1 MNKLAEGNQVGD
13 LRSAPAPDA
22 GPAGESS
29 PGPARGRYLAFLTLG
44 ALGVVYGDIGTSP
57 LYAFQQ
63 CFAESNSL
71 PVTRNNVLGIL
82 SLMFWSLILIVSI
95 KYLGLVMRASNK
107 GEGGIL
113 ALLSLA
119 FPNRSSK
126 LGRSS
131 ALLIALGVFGA
142 ALLYG
147 DGMITPAISVLSA
160 MEGINVATPA
170 LQHLVIPLTILTLVG
185 LFAAQSKG
193 TGRVGAVFGP
203 VMMIWFGALALL
215 GVGGILQS
223 PEVLNGLNP
232 WFGVRF
238 LLHSGWTGFVVLG
251 AVFLAVTGA
260 EALYA
265 DMGHFGIRP
274 IRIAW
279 FTVVLPGL
287 FLNYLGQGGLVLHDP
302 KCIENPFYLL
312 APHWALFPL
321 VILSTAA
328 TVIASQALISGAFSL
343 TIQAV
348 QLGYLPRIAV
358 KHTSSRERGQIYL
371 PHVNW
376 FLLVACAGLVLGF
389 RTSSNLASAYGIAVT
404 LTMITTT
411 GLFYCAARRLWNWSP
426 WRAGLVCSVFLAAEG
441 VFLAANLLKA
451 VSGGWFPLA
460 VGLVIFIFMI
470 TWKRGRQLVWEK
482 LRPASM
488 PLEMFLVDVSLQ
500 KLPRVPGTA
509 VFMSGNPEG
518 TPITLLHNLKHNK
531 VLHQRILMLTI
542 LTEEVPVVPPARRCE
557 VELLAPGFQ
566 RVIARYGFMEEP
578 NVPELLAN
586 APLAGPDFN
595 LNQTTFFLGRE
606 VVVPVKSPLMSRWR
620 QWVFA
625 LMSRNA
631 QSAGSFYRIP
641 TNRVVELGMQVE
653 I

>member
-1 MNKLAEGNQVGD
+1 MEQGRVGLGMIKLECE
-13 LRSAPAPDA
+13 SSA
-22 GPAGESS
+22 GPAT
-29 PGPARGRYLAFLTLG
+29 GRYLAFMTLG

-63 CFAESNSL
+63 CFAGGNTL
-71 PVTRNNVLGIL
+71 PVTQDNVLGIL
-82 SLMFWSLILIVSI
+82 SLMFWSLILIVSV
-95 KYLGLVMRASNK
+95 KYLGVVMRASNK

-119 FPNRSSK
+119 FPERP
-126 LGRSS
+126 LQPGRRR
-131 ALLIALGVFGA
+131 ALLISLGVFGA

-170 LQHLVIPLTILTLVG
+170 LQHLVIPLTIITLVG

-193 TGRVGAVFGP
+193 TGQVGSVFGP
-203 VMMIWFGALALL
+203 VMMVWFGALGLL
-215 GVGGILQS
+215 GIGGILKS
-223 PEVLNGLNP
+223 PEVLGALNP

-238 LLHSGWTGFVVLG
+238 LLHCGWTGFVVLG

-287 FLNYLGQGGLVLHDP
+287 FLNYLGQGGLVLYDS
-302 KCIENPFYLL
+302 KNIENPFYLL
-312 APHWALFPL
+312 APHWALYPL
-321 VILSTAA
+321 VVLSTAA

-358 KHTSSRERGQIYL
+358 KHTSSRERGQIYM

-376 FLLVACAGLVLGF
+376 FLLVACVGLVLGF
-389 RTSSNLASAYGIAVT
+389 RTSTNLGSAYGIAVT

-411 GLFYCAARRLWNWSP
+411 GLFYCAARRVWHWSV
-426 WRAGLVCSVFLAAEG
+426 WQAALVAGVFLVVEA
-441 VFLAANLLKA
+441 VFLAANLLK
-451 VSGGWFPLA
+451 VVNGGWFPLA
-460 VGLVIFIFMI
+460 MGLVIFVLMI

-488 PLEMFLVDVSLQ
+488 PLELFLVDVSLQ

-531 VLHQRILMLTI
+531 VLHQRCLLLTI
-542 LTEEVPVVPPARRCE
+542 LTEEVPTVEATRRCQ

-578 NVPELLAN
+578 NVPELLAA

-620 QWVFA
+620 QWIFA

-641 TNRVVELGMQVE
+641 TNRVVELGMQIE
-653 I
+653 L